1 MGTCSV
7 GKKASIAFLT
17 YLRENNYLGKSGKD
31 YDKYE
36 VDRLYF
42 KRVTDK
48 ADKEFKKY
56 NYEKMLQERI
66 NLKNN
71 NIKYC
76 NGCKKYK
83 KISSN
88 KKESEFSIR
97 PEHRNKIVFR
107 ARCKRCRA
115 DYTHLV
121 TNIPF

>member
-7 GKKASIAFLT
+7 GKNSSLTFLI
-17 YLRENNYLGKSGKD
+17 YLRENNYLGKCGKD
-31 YDKYE
+31 YDKDD
-36 VDRLYF
+36 VDNLYF

-48 ADKEFKKY
+48 SEKEFKKY
-56 NYEKMLQERI
+56 NYEKKIQERI

-71 NIKYC
+71 NLKYC

-83 KISSN
+83 KISTN
-88 KKESEFSIR
+88 KDESEFSIR
-97 PEHRNKIVFR
+97 NEHRNKIVFR